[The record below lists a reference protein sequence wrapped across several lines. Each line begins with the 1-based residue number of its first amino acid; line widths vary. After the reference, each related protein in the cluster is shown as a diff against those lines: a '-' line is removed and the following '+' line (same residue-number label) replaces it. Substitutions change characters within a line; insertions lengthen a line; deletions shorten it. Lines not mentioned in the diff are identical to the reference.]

1 MKKLAAL
8 LYHASRLTLAA
19 VFIYAGYIKASDPV
33 AFAGQVA
40 NYQIL
45 PYAWNFLVA
54 ATLPYLELLCGVL
67 LLLNQRVRPAVLV
80 LIVLNL
86 VFMLLLAYTIARG
99 LDIDCG
105 CFNPNAETKTSP
117 LMALWRD
124 AGLMVLMV
132 FTWMLRYRQAPPEED
147 VDLD

>member
-1 MKKLAAL
+1 MSL
-8 LYHASRLTLAA
+8 LLTVVYHLSRLTLAG
-19 VFIYAGYIKASDPV
+19 VFLYAGYIKADDPV

-54 ATLPYLELLCGVL
+54 ATLPYLEVMCGVL
-67 LLLNQRVRPAVLV
+67 LLLNKRVRPALLV
-80 LIVLNL
+80 LFVLNL
-86 VFMLLLAYTIARG
+86 IFMLLLSYTIARG

-105 CFNPNAETKTSP
+105 CFNPDSESKTSP

-124 AGLMVLMV
+124 AGLLLLMISA
-132 FTWMLRYRQAPPEED
+132 WLLRYRQSLPEEGD
-147 VDLD
+147 AGE

>member
-1 MKKLAAL
+1 MSKPTTV
-8 LYHASRLTLAA
+8 LYHLSRLILAV
-19 VFIYAGYIKASDPV
+19 VFIYAGYIKAADPV

-54 ATLPYLELLCGVL
+54 ATLPYLELFSGVL

-80 LIVLNL
+80 LFVLNL
-86 VFMLLLAYTIARG
+86 IFMVLLSYAAAKG

-105 CFNPNAETKTSP
+105 CFKPDAESKTSP
-117 LMALWRD
+117 MQAFWRD
-124 AGLMVLMV
+124 AGLLLLMIS
-132 FTWMLRYRQAPPEED
+132 TWMLRNRQAPPEEG
-147 VDLD
+147 LDG